1 MKPMKTVGI
10 MQPYFLPYI
19 GYWQLLAQV
28 DTFIVYDNLKF
39 TKKGWI
45 NRNRILRNGKEAQ
58 FSIALKSASDFS
70 LISQRELSNEF
81 DRRKLLNQ
89 FKEAYARSVYFSQVF
104 PMLEEI
110 VLFED
115 NNLFAFLLN
124 SIKKVAT
131 FLSIDTE
138 ILVSSTIQIDHDLK
152 GQDKV
157 LAICE
162 AVGATQYINLI
173 GGIELYSHDAFKKND
188 LMLKFIRS
196 LLNPY
201 EQFSQL
207 FLPGLSIIDALMM
220 VGRSGVQKQLIDFEF
235 VIKEKADRSSNF

>member
-28 DTFIVYDNLKF
+28 DTFIVYDNLKY

-110 VLFED
+110 VFYEN

-162 AVGATQYINLI
+162 AMAAKHYINSI
-173 GGIELYSHDAFKKND
+173 GGFELYSFDMFSDRD
-188 LMLKFIRS
+188 LALQFIRP
-196 LLNPY
+196 LLKPY
-201 EQFSQL
+201 EQPCERFV
-207 FLPGLSIIDALMM
+207 PGLSIVDALMM
-220 VGRSGVQKQLIDFEF
+220 VGPKGTRQQLMEFEMIDSE
-235 VIKEKADRSSNF
+235 SSNVSRNL